1 MDGFVR
7 MEDRKPSERGYYTIW
22 RRTGPRAGLAME
34 ARYFWNGSGWVTR
47 GGSPTEAVVAWQDP
61 ELIEKQNLAFADK
74 DTAYYADSDVMM
86 PAT

>member
-7 MEDRKPSERGYYTIW
+7 MDERTPSERGYYTVW

-47 GGSPTEAVVAWQDP
+47 GGAPTEAVVAWQDP
-61 ELIEKQNLAFADK
+61 ELIGKQNLAFADK
-74 DTAYYADSDVMM
+74 DTAYYADSGVMM